1 MLYPLSKPFHSQRIK
16 VSHGHELQV
25 YQYGNP
31 NGVPVL
37 VLHGGPG
44 GGMHAFHA
52 CNFNPQQWRVIGF
65 DQRGCGLSSYA
76 HDLTANTT
84 ADQLQDIETIRRTLG
99 IQQWF
104 VAGGSWGSTLALCYA
119 IQLHTQPP
127 ASLPQHGAPVL
138 LGLLLRGVFLAR
150 PADTEWL
157 YGSDGVARL
166 FPEFYREF
174 YQSLGFKG
182 APAHAQELIQ
192 RAYQRLQGPH
202 RGVAAE
208 AALAWNLWEH
218 RLCTLTAKSG
228 LIDHIRRDDNHV
240 QAARIGTHYFA
251 HQFFLDEFNILNQID
266 RIAHLP
272 AQVVHGRY
280 DVVCA
285 MDNAY
290 DLVSRWPNAKLKVVQ
305 DAGHASTEPGI
316 AHALSAGAE
325 QLLCRARSFM
335 L

>member
-1 MLYPLSKPFHSQRIK
+1 MLFPQSKPFQTQR
-16 VSHGHELQV
+16 VAVTEGHELQV

-31 NGVPVL
+31 TGVPVL

-44 GGMHAFHA
+44 GGMHEFHA

-65 DQRGCGLSSYA
+65 DQRGCGRSSYR
-76 HDLTANTT
+76 HDLAANTT
-84 ADQLQDIETIRRTLG
+84 ADQLQDIETIRRSLG

-119 IQLHTQPP
+119 IHMQTQSAQP
-127 ASLPQHGAPVL
+127 LTAPVI

-150 PADTEWL
+150 SADTEWL
-157 YGSDGVARL
+157 YGAQGVARL

-174 YQSLGFKG
+174 YQSLGFKH
-182 APAHAQELIQ
+182 APGHAQELIQ

-208 AALAWNLWEH
+208 TALAWNLWEH

-240 QAARIGTHYFA
+240 QAARIGAHYFA
-251 HQFFLDEFNILNQID
+251 HQFFLDEFYILSHID

-290 DLVSRWPNAKLKVVQ
+290 DLVSRWPHAKLKVVQ
-305 DAGHASTEPGI
+305 DAGHASIEPGI
-316 AHALSAGAE
+316 AHALTAGAE